1 MVRKDTLLA
10 KRKKKKQE
18 KKEKKRGLALSCVC
32 AEVGICCFDLLPFE
46 IISEVLFKLPI
57 EDIVRCKSV
66 CQTWYNLI
74 SDSDFIKSQM
84 ERAFSQ
90 PRRILLAPY
99 FKHRTLYTTRPNT
112 FFLINKKKCM
122 KISDPYIDL
131 SYSYKIAGSCNGL
144 LCLVSDSDE
153 PVLIYNP
160 ITRESQTLPK
170 QCYRKF
176 RYDGP
181 LYGLGYDSFSQ
192 KYKVVCVYNTYK
204 KLYNEEMTVGEI
216 ISEGEACWRK
226 LEIPFQ
232 IQFEGMPETVFVNEA
247 FHWIIDR
254 DYQYS
259 RGNSCPELIL
269 ALNICDEKFHT
280 FKFPPVEFP
289 DSLSLL
295 NFEESLAIA
304 EYNRLGSEA
313 RVWKIVGTGTYDQ
326 LLYPYTCK
334 FESVGCYHRV
344 VGMLSDG
351 SFVYKAEKR
360 VSFDWY
366 TRLALYNP
374 EEKQSLI
381 FKLCYFNNTSHVDN
395 TIHTVLFT
403 PTLVSPKTIY
413 FPSNPYPGE
422 LEECQSESES
432 DGWRSWFSFYVKG
445 SDSESDESVSS
456 NFSMKYILRKG
467 QAVRKRRGRKGR
479 RKEMET

>member
-1 MVRKDTLLA
+1 MNSRRDNQGHYVT
-10 KRKKKKQE
+10 
-18 KKEKKRGLALSCVC
+18 
-32 AEVGICCFDLLPFE
+32 
-46 IISEVLFKLPI
+46 KLMSNHFVP
-57 EDIVRCKSV
+57 VS
-66 CQTWYNLI
+66 
-74 SDSDFIKSQM
+74 
-84 ERAFSQ
+84 
-90 PRRILLAPY
+90 
-99 FKHRTLYTTRPNT
+99 YTTRPNT

-313 RVWKIVGTGTYDQ
+313 RVWKRVGTGTYDQ

-445 SDSESDESVSS
+445 SDSESDESISDISQRLCSWMIDRDDPISGGSEFILALDISTKKFHTIHFPPNKLPDSLPLINLGESLACVESDTLDSS
-456 NFSMKYILRKG
+456 TQI
-467 QAVRKRRGRKGR
+467 
-479 RKEMET
+479 